1 MKIEITN
8 EEYRTLLDVL
18 HIAEVVLSGHRRHED
33 PRSEQHRMLI
43 QKLYALAGDAGLG
56 RLLAFDEARKL
67 YHFTEEFEND
77 APAHSFVDEF
87 AGHVFWDELI
97 SRLTARDAAW
107 HAGGLERLNA
117 LSDDEREALERPI
130 NERYVEEF
138 SKHGIGNLAVVE
150 QLGGAGEGSVTT
162 SD

>member
-18 HIAEVVLSGHRRHED
+18 HIAEVVLSGHRRQED
-33 PRSEQHRMLI
+33 PRNEQHRMLI

-56 RLLAFDEARKL
+56 KLIEFDNDRKH
-67 YHFTEEFEND
+67 YHPTEEFENN

-87 AGHVFWDELI
+87 ANHVFWDELI

-107 HAGGLERLNA
+107 HAGGLDRLSA
-117 LSDDEREALERPI
+117 LGDDEREALERPI

-138 SKHGIGNLAVVE
+138 SKHGLSNLAVVE
-150 QLGGAGEGSVTT
+150 QLGGDGEGTVTT

>member
-18 HIAEVVLSGHRRHED
+18 HVAEVVLSGHRRQED

-56 RLLAFDEARKL
+56 QLIEFDNARKR
-67 YHFTEEFEND
+67 YHPTEEFENN

-87 AGHVFWDELI
+87 ADHVFWDELI

-107 HAGGLERLNA
+107 QAGGLERLNA
-117 LSDDEREALERPI
+117 LSTTNGKHWSGRSTYGMSRSSRSTARQPGGRGAL
-130 NERYVEEF
+130 
-138 SKHGIGNLAVVE
+138 
-150 QLGGAGEGSVTT
+150 
-162 SD
+162 

>member
-43 QKLYALAGDAGLG
+43 QKIYSLAGESGLG
-56 RLLAFDEARKL
+56 QLVGSDEARKH
-67 YHFTEEFEND
+67 YHLSEEFENN
-77 APAHSFVDEF
+77 APAHGFVDEF

-107 HAGGLERLNA
+107 QAGGLERLNA

>member
-18 HIAEVVLSGHRRHED
+18 HIAEVVLSGHRRQED

-43 QKLYALAGDAGLG
+43 QKLYALAADAGLG
-56 RLLAFDEARKL
+56 KLIEFDNARKH
-67 YHFTEEFEND
+67 YHPTEELEND
-77 APAHSFVDEF
+77 SPVHAFIDEF
-87 AGHVFWDELI
+87 TGHVFWDELI

-107 HAGGLERLNA
+107 QAGGLESLNA

-138 SKHGIGNLAVVE
+138 SKHGLSNLAVVE
-150 QLGGAGEGSVTT
+150 QLGGTGEGSIPT